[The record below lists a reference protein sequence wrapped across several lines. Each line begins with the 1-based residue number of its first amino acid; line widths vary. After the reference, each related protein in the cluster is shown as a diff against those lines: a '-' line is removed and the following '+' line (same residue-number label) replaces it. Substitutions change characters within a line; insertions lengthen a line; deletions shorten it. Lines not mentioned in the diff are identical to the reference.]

1 MINTK
6 VLALFGAAV
15 LVATSSELAPAQTS
29 CTVSNPAGTPL
40 SVRSRPN
47 GPIVGALHKGATV
60 FVSTLTADASG
71 RRWANIVPLQEGK
84 AGWVFREHLTCESRG
99 RRG

>member
-1 MINTK
+1 MMNTK

-15 LVATSSELAPAQTS
+15 LVATSSELALAQTS
-29 CTVSNPAGTPL
+29 CTVSDSTGTPL
-40 SVRSRPN
+40 NVRSRPN

-60 FVSTLTADASG
+60 FVSALIADASG
-71 RRWANIVPLQEGK
+71 RRWAKIVPVQEGK